1 MKTYYA
7 IYDKILTTDSRRFAS
22 YSQALVFFTKK
33 LWKYQIFTL
42 IESQFID
49 GEKVTSSKKYIV
61 RDGVAEEI
69 INN

>member
-1 MKTYYA
+1 MKTYCA
-7 IYDKILTTDSRRFAS
+7 IFDKILTTASRRFAS
-22 YSQALVFFTKK
+22 YDQALIYFTKK
-33 LWKYQIFTL
+33 LWKHQIFTL

-49 GEKVTSSKKYIV
+49 GEKVTTSKKYIV